1 MYVEILTVSALI
13 VIAIIVG
20 VAVMVVRGI
29 RGALNEA
36 GGALNEERSALVVA
50 RSEIGEMKGE
60 LGRRSEA
67 EARVTQLAAALD
79 VARQD
84 DRAQT
89 ARIAELD
96 TELKQEKAGAAEKI
110 ALLTQVRQDME
121 NRFKVLADE
130 TMQRHGENFK
140 TSNLESLTALLAPF
154 KENVSNFQNELKSA
168 NTEATKDRIALKTE
182 IEQLTKR
189 SEQVSREAV
198 NLTRALKGD
207 QQRQGAWGEMI
218 LESLLERSGL
228 REGEEYE
235 TQTSHTD
242 EDGRRRRP
250 DVIINLP
257 GEKKLIVDSKVSL
270 VAYERLV
277 NAESEEERAVALAA
291 HVQSL
296 RHHINDLSGK
306 DYHRAFEGGLDYVI
320 MFVAIEGALSEA
332 LRAEGDLTAFAAEK
346 GVAIATPTTLM
357 MSLRTIEHVWTVE
370 KRNVNAEKI
379 AERAGRLY
387 DKFAGFAD
395 AMGNVGDRLGQA
407 QQAHADA
414 MSRLSTGR
422 GNVMSQVEQLKTMGA
437 RTNKTLKAEFEAE
450 TPQIES

>member
-1 MYVEILTVSALI
+1 MATDILVLFVLVLA
-13 VIAIIVG
+13 AIIVG
-20 VAVMVVRGI
+20 VAMWIVRGM
-29 RGALNEA
+29 RTALSDERA
-36 GGALNEERSALVVA
+36 ALTATRL
-50 RSEIGEMKGE
+50 EIGEMKGE
-60 LGRRSEA
+60 LGRRAEA
-67 EARVTQLAAALD
+67 EARATQLASALET
-79 VARQD
+79 AQ
-84 DRAQT
+84 RAERGQA
-89 ARIAELD
+89 ARIAELN
-96 TELKQEKAGAAEKI
+96 TLLEQERAGAAEKI
-110 ALLTQVRQDME
+110 ELLGRVREDME
-121 NRFKVLADE
+121 NRFKALADE
-130 TMQRHGENFK
+130 TMRRHGESFK
-140 TSNLESLTALLAPF
+140 ASNIEGLNALLAPF
-154 KENVSNFQNELKSA
+154 RENVSNFQNELKTA
-168 NTEATKDRIALKTE
+168 NTEATKERIALKTE

-242 EDGRRRRP
+242 EDGKRRRP

-277 NAESEEERAVALAA
+277 NAETEEDRSAALSA
-291 HVQSL
+291 HVLSL
-296 RHHINDLSGK
+296 RNHINDLSGK

-332 LRAEGDLTAFAAEK
+332 LKAEGDLTAYAAEK

-370 KRNVNAEKI
+370 RRNVNAEKI
-379 AERAGRLY
+379 ADRAGRLY

-395 AMGNVGDRLGQA
+395 AMGQVGDRLDQA
-407 QQAHADA
+407 QKAHSDA

-422 GNVMSQVEQLKTMGA
+422 GNVMSQVDQLKAMGA
-437 RTNKTLKAEFEAE
+437 RTNKTLKADFESD
-450 TPQIES
+450 TPKIEN